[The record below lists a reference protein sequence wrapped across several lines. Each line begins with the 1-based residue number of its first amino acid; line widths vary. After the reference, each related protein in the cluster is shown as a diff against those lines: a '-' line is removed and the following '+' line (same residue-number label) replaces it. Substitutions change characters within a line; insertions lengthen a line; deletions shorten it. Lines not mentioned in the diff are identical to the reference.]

1 MAERLA
7 ASLLPASPS
16 PPSPSARRAAAA
28 AAFPS
33 CSTRAGRLCLR
44 SRPPRFPQVVS
55 KARGSSRFSSNSG
68 TDEEPGLT
76 CGCGAVL
83 QKAATSGRAGAGM
96 RVVRCMAASDAAQLK
111 SAREDIKELLKTT
124 YCHPIM
130 VRLGWHDSGTHD
142 KNIEEWPQR
151 GGADGSLRFDAEL
164 SHGANAGLINALK
177 LIQPIKDKYPGITY
191 ADLFQLA
198 SATAIEEAG
207 GPKIPMKY
215 GRVDVTAAEQCPPE
229 GRLPDAG
236 PRVPADHLRE
246 VFYRMGLGDKEIV
259 ALSGAHTLGRS
270 RPDRS
275 GWGKPE
281 TKYTKD
287 GPGEPGGQSWT
298 VEWLKFDN
306 SYFKDIKEKR
316 DQDLLVLP
324 TDAALFDDPSFKVYA
339 EKYADDQEA
348 FFKDYAGAHA
358 KLSDLGAKFDPPEGF
373 SLDDDKGAAAPT
385 DEKDA
390 DPAPVAA
397 ADEKKN
403 AEVEP
408 TPVPV
413 SVATAAAAAAP
424 VDDNNG
430 AAPQPEPFVA
440 AKYSYAKQELSDTMK
455 QKIRAEY
462 EAIGGSPDKALQ
474 SNYFLNIMLLIGGLA
489 FLTSLLGS

>member
-7 ASLLPASPS
+7 ASLLPAAS
-16 PPSPSARRAAAA
+16 PSPSARRATVAAA
-28 AAFPS
+28 AAASFPS
-33 CSTRAGRLCLR
+33 PCSARAGLRLR
-44 SRPPRFPQVVS
+44 SRQPLLS
-55 KARGSSRFSSNSG
+55 HS
-68 TDEEPGLT
+68 
-76 CGCGAVL
+76 
-83 QKAATSGRAGAGM
+83 QKAAGRGRGV

-111 SAREDIKELLKTT
+111 AAQEDIKELLKTT
-124 YCHPIM
+124 YCHPIL
-130 VRLGWHDSGTHD
+130 VRLGWHDSGTYD

-236 PRVPADHLRE
+236 PRDPAEHLRE
-246 VFYRMGLGDKEIV
+246 VFYRMGLDDKEIV

-306 SYFKDIKEKR
+306 SYFKDMKFLSQLPSEEQKE
-316 DQDLLVLP
+316 QDLLVLP
-324 TDAALFDDPSFKVYA
+324 TDAALFEDPSFKVYA
-339 EKYADDQEA
+339 EKYAEDQEA
-348 FFKDYAGAHA
+348 FFKDYAEAHA
-358 KLSDLGAKFDPPEGF
+358 KLSDLGSKFDPPEGF
-373 SLDDDKGAAAPT
+373 SLDDDMSTAPA
-385 DEKDA
+385 DEKTEEDISFA
-390 DPAPVAA
+390 VAPSPVAPEPEPAAEPTPEPVAA
-397 ADEKKN
+397 AI
-403 AEVEP
+403 
-408 TPVPV
+408 TT
-413 SVATAAAAAAP
+413 ATA
-424 VDDNNG
+424 DDNNG

-440 AKYSYAKQELSDTMK
+440 AKYSYGKRELSESMK

-462 EAIGGSPDKALQ
+462 EGFGGSPDKPMQ
-474 SNYFLNIMLLIGGLA
+474 SNYFLNIMILIAGLA
-489 FLTSLLGS
+489 FLTSLVGN

>member
-7 ASLLPASPS
+7 ASLLPAASPS
-16 PPSPSARRAAAA
+16 PAPSPSARRAAAA
-28 AAFPS
+28 ASFPS
-33 CSTRAGRLCLR
+33 SCSARAGLRLR
-44 SRPPRFPQVVS
+44 SRPS
-55 KARGSSRFSSNSG
+55 LFS
-68 TDEEPGLT
+68 
-76 CGCGAVL
+76 
-83 QKAATSGRAGAGM
+83 QKAAGHGRGGGAL

-124 YCHPIM
+124 YCHPIL
-130 VRLGWHDSGTHD
+130 VRLGWHDSGTYD

-164 SHGANAGLINALK
+164 KHGANAGLINALK

-215 GRVDVTAAEQCPPE
+215 GRVDVTTPEQCPPE

-236 PRVPADHLRE
+236 PRDPAEHLRE
-246 VFYRMGLGDKEIV
+246 VFYRMGLDDKGIV

-281 TKYTKD
+281 TKYTKG

-306 SYFKDIKEKR
+306 SYFKDIKEQR

-324 TDAALFDDPSFKVYA
+324 TDAALFEDPSFKVYA
-339 EKYADDQEA
+339 EKYAEDQEV
-348 FFKDYAGAHA
+348 FFKDYAEAHA

-373 SLDDDKGAAAPT
+373 SLDDDTSAAPADEKKEEAAPTPEPAAATAPSPPTPAPEPAPAAAPT
-385 DEKDA
+385 PE
-390 DPAPVAA
+390 PVAA
-397 ADEKKN
+397 AV
-403 AEVEP
+403 A
-408 TPVPV
+408 
-413 SVATAAAAAAP
+413 VATAT

-440 AKYSYAKQELSDTMK
+440 AKYSYNKRELSDSMK
-455 QKIRAEY
+455 QKIRSEY
-462 EAIGGSPDKALQ
+462 EGFGGSPDKALQ
-474 SNYFLNIMLLIGGLA
+474 SNYFLNIMILVAGLA
-489 FLTSLLGS
+489 FLSSLVMN

>member
-1 MAERLA
+1 MAERIA
-7 ASLLPASPS
+7 ASLLPAASPS
-16 PPSPSARRAAAA
+16 PAPSPPPPRPRVSAAAA
-28 AAFPS
+28 ASFPC
-33 CSTRAGRLCLR
+33 CSTSAGGLRLR
-44 SRPPRFPQVVS
+44 SRPSRFPQ
-55 KARGSSRFSSNSG
+55 
-68 TDEEPGLT
+68 
-76 CGCGAVL
+76 
-83 QKAATSGRAGAGM
+83 AATTRSGRAGAGA
-96 RVVRCMAASDAAQLK
+96 RAVVRCMAAAAVAASDAAQLK
-111 SAREDIKELLKTT
+111 SAREDIREILKTT

-130 VRLGWHDSGTHD
+130 VRLGWHDSGTYD

-246 VFYRMGLGDKEIV
+246 VFYRMGLDDKEIV

-306 SYFKDIKEKR
+306 SYFKDIKEQR

-324 TDAALFDDPSFKVYA
+324 TDAALFEDPSFKVYA
-339 EKYADDQEA
+339 EKYAEDQEA
-348 FFKDYAGAHA
+348 FFKDYAEAHA

-373 SLDDDKGAAAPT
+373 SLDDEPAVEEKDPEPAPAPAAAP
-385 DEKDA
+385 
-390 DPAPVAA
+390 PPPPVE
-397 ADEKKN
+397 EKKE
-403 AEVEP
+403 AEP

-413 SVATAAAAAAP
+413 TVGAAVASSPA
-424 VDDNNG
+424 DDNNG

-440 AKYSYAKQELSDTMK
+440 AKYSYGKKELSDSMK

-462 EAIGGSPDKALQ
+462 EGFGGSPDKPLQ